1 MASFKLTI
9 RHGPKVSRE
18 DHESLEDALGSLRDH
33 VERVRADGNLPD
45 VSMIRTYES
54 GDRVNARLEIS
65 TGRMLRSR
73 DAGIDVMGD
82 GGLVPFSGGVLR
94 RPLRT
99 EDGQSAYDAI
109 AVVLG
114 RSGAAG

>member
-1 MASFKLTI
+1 MSAYRLTV

-18 DHESLEDALGSLRDH
+18 KHESLDAAVESMREH
-33 VERVRADGNLPD
+33 VSRIRREGNLPD
-45 VSMIRTYES
+45 VKMFRTYES

-82 GGLVPFSGGVLR
+82 GALVPFRGGVAR
-94 RPLRT
+94 RPL
-99 EDGQSAYDAI
+99 EPGDGTDPYEAI
-109 AVVLG
+109 AEAL
-114 RSGAAG
+114 S

>member
-1 MASFKLTI
+1 MSAFKLTV

-18 DHESLEDALGSLRDH
+18 THETLDEAVESMREH
-33 VERVRADGNLPD
+33 VGRIRRDGNLPD
-45 VSMIRTYES
+45 VKMFRTYEA

-82 GGLVPFSGGVLR
+82 GALVPFRGGIAR
-94 RPLRT
+94 RPL
-99 EDGQSAYDAI
+99 EPPDGGTAYDAVTE
-109 AVVLG
+109 AL
-114 RSGAAG
+114 SQ